1 MDAVSALITPAI
13 VSTVITAILAPL
25 MFYFLKR
32 RDEQKKRHF
41 EVRYA
46 EYKKYLQVLEDI
58 VATTRGDFE
67 QSYMKTVASIL
78 KDMLADPDNAAN
90 HVVRLH
96 EALDA
101 LGSQMRQ
108 TFTKAT
114 SELHGLRLVCSDK
127 LLGMVD
133 EFVQLQRELM
143 DEAIAVMA
151 NAKNVDINNPEAAM
165 TGAMREKG
173 QRAQPLF
180 DQILHQMR
188 AELGI
193 HGS

>member
-1 MDAVSALITPAI
+1 MDALATLITPAL
-13 VSTVITAILAPL
+13 VSAAITAILAPL
-25 MFYFLKR
+25 MFYLLKR
-32 RDEQKKRHF
+32 RDERKKRHF

-46 EYKKYLQVLEDI
+46 EYKKYLQVLEEI
-58 VATTRGDFE
+58 VATTRMDFE
-67 QSYMKTVASIL
+67 QSYTKTVGSIL
-78 KDMLADPDNAAN
+78 HDILAEPENAPSHAM
-90 HVVRLH
+90 RLNA
-96 EALDA
+96 ALDA

-108 TFTKAT
+108 AFTKAT

-143 DEAIAVMA
+143 DEAIAVMG

-165 TGAMREKG
+165 TGTMKEKG

-180 DQILHQMR
+180 DRILHQMR
-188 AELGI
+188 AELDI
-193 HGS
+193 RGS

>member
-1 MDAVSALITPAI
+1 MDAVSALITPVI
-13 VSTVITAILAPL
+13 VSTVITALLAPL
-25 MFYFLKR
+25 IFYFLKR
-32 RDEQKKRHF
+32 RDEQSKRHF

-78 KDMLADPDNAAN
+78 KDMFADQDNAAN

-96 EALDA
+96 EALDV

-143 DEAIAVMA
+143 DEAIAVMG
-151 NAKNVDINNPEAAM
+151 NAKNVDIDNPEAGM
-165 TGAMREKG
+165 TGAMKAKG

-180 DQILHQMR
+180 DQILQQMR

-193 HGS
+193 RGS